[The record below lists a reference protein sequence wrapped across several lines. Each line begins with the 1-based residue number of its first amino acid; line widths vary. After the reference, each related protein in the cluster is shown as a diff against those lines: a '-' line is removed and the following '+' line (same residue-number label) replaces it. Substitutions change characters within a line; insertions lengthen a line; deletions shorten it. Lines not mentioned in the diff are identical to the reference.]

1 MEPEELWNE
10 IKELVKNKHEKRLQ
24 RLRDRIK
31 QTRCRNKSWKLSR
44 WEEKSKPRKTKSPGK
59 HLAKNFSK
67 LLENIRS
74 RFSATSL
81 KILKIETDVEKL
93 RGHFQYQTGMLND
106 ANGQV
111 ATDSKNFL
119 MEVYWN
125 CVQ

>member
-31 QTRCRNKSWKLSR
+31 QTRCQNKQWKLSR
-44 WEEKSKPRKTKSPGK
+44 REEKSKPRKTKSPGK
-59 HLAKNFSK
+59 HLAMNFSK

-81 KILKIETDVEKL
+81 KILKIETDVKKL
-93 RGHFQYQTGMLND
+93 RGHFQYQKL
-106 ANGQV
+106 V
-111 ATDSKNFL
+111 
-119 MEVYWN
+119 
-125 CVQ
+125 C